1 MKFIHTADWQ
11 LGLKLKYVPGD
22 AGARARAARFDT
34 VRRIAELARARGAD
48 CVLVAGDVFDDNA
61 VGEDTLAQAHD
72 ALAAFAPTPVL
83 LLPGNHDH
91 AGPGSVWSRLWPAAH
106 VRALT
111 ARKPLD
117 VAGATVYPCPLLRRH
132 ERDDPTAWLPAR
144 GAADGIRVAVAHG
157 GVIDFAGYN
166 EAPNLIDARR
176 VLGLDFDY
184 LALGD
189 WHSKLCFDARAWYPG
204 APEATRFKETDPGH
218 VLWVE
223 IPAPGALPR
232 VEAVPVARCHW
243 RRHVWHFDGDVTV
256 RKASGDGPGRCPE
269 GAETQDSTELRH
281 AHGDSQALKFGSP
294 DFGSSAFGSPNSGD
308 AGVRALRDW
317 LAALPERSWTLLEL
331 RLNGELGL
339 AARAELDAL
348 LAAAGA
354 GLLHLRVKTDAL
366 TDAPSAGELD
376 ALNAEGFV
384 GQAARRLAAD
394 PDPAARDA
402 LRLLYRLVR
411 ES

>member
-91 AGPGSVWSRLWPAAH
+91 AGPGSVWSRLRLAAH
-106 VRALT
+106 VQALT
-111 ARKPLD
+111 ASEPID
-117 VAGATVYPCPLLRRH
+117 VAGATIYPCPLLRRH

-157 GVIDFAGYN
+157 GVIDFAGDN

-176 VLGLDFDY
+176 VLGLGFDY

-189 WHSKLCFDARAWYPG
+189 WHSLLRFDARAWYPG

-223 IPAPGALPR
+223 IPAPGAPPR
-232 VEAVPVARCHW
+232 VEAVPVARCRW
-243 RRHVWHFDGDVTV
+243 RRHVWQFDGDAGT
-256 RKASGDGPGRCPE
+256 RDPAGPGQPM
-269 GAETQDSTELRH
+269 GGTEPLN
-281 AHGDSQALKFGSP
+281 FG
-294 DFGSSAFGSPNSGD
+294 GD

-331 RLNGELGL
+331 RLSGALGL

-348 LAAAGA
+348 LAAAGD
-354 GLLHLRVKTDAL
+354 GLLHLRVNTDAL

-384 GQAARRLAAD
+384 GQAARRLATD